1 MLQLNL
7 RSNIALKLKSVSW
20 NILESVYC
28 CKDYTELHKKTLT
41 VNSWSAISPVVDCK

>member
-7 RSNIALKLKSVSW
+7 RSNIDLKSVSW
-20 NILESVYC
+20 DILESVYY
-28 CKDYTELHKKTLT
+28 CKDYTKLHKKTLT

>member
-7 RSNIALKLKSVSW
+7 RSNIDLKSVSW
-20 NILESVYC
+20 DILESVYYF
-28 CKDYTELHKKTLT
+28 KDYTKLHKKTLT